1 LIVNGG
7 IVVVVV
13 GGTVVVV
20 GDWVVEVVVV
30 SREVV
35 ACSASGEQEVAMTA
49 RTSKTE
55 RRRYMVDL
63 EMVVRPPSRDRPG
76 TLTV

>member
-7 IVVVVV
+7 MDVVVV

-20 GDWVVEVVVV
+20 GGRAVEVVVV
-30 SREVV
+30 SLDVV
-35 ACSASGEQEVAMTA
+35 SATSGEHAVAMTA

-55 RRRYMVDL
+55 RLRYIVDL
-63 EMVVRPPSRDRPG
+63 EMVVRSPSRDRPG